1 MSSSKK
7 VRILPAQNGLR
18 NESDACAARVDK
30 PGPPDVIVV
39 EDIDLPAPGE
49 REVLVCVSAAGVGPW
64 DVLVRT
70 GKSGLPQ
77 TYPVTLGSEISGV
90 VEKLGSN
97 TDVFAVGA
105 EVFGATNSLFI
116 NGYAENMRSPL

>member
-1 MSSSKK
+1 M
-7 VRILPAQNGLR
+7 R
-18 NESDACAARVDK
+18 AARVYK
-30 PGPPDVIVV
+30 PGLPDVIVV
-39 EDIDLPAPGE
+39 EDIALPAPGE
-49 REVLVCVSAAGVGPW
+49 EEVLVRVSAAGVGPW

-90 VEKLGSN
+90 VEKLGPN
-97 TDVFAVGA
+97 TDEFAVGA